1 MVISGVQFLK
11 QFQRLKIGLKVG
23 FFSILWPLAFYPRRV
38 GGEINTRRISTMVV
52 SHLIVFFCC
61 FFFGYFVFSTPSP
74 SPSQTHLLTLFF
86 SFSLFLS
93 LFYWKKVKLLGLI
106 PLTLR
111 LPPHTCYSIFF
122 SPPPLPQHPL
132 LPILRSSFNFLL
144 FAFCFLLFL
153 FAFSYHYYFSRT
165 TFKCDFSSLSPI
177 FLLHESKYPCHKNV

>member
-111 LPPHTCYSIFF
+111 LPPHTCYSIFSLR
-122 SPPPLPQHPL
+122 SPPSLNTLCSPSYFSL
-132 LPILRSSFNFLL
+132 LSFCFLL
-144 FAFCFLLFL
+144 FAFPFF
-153 FAFSYHYYFSRT
+153 FSYYYFSRT

-177 FLLHESKYPCHKNV
+177 FVA